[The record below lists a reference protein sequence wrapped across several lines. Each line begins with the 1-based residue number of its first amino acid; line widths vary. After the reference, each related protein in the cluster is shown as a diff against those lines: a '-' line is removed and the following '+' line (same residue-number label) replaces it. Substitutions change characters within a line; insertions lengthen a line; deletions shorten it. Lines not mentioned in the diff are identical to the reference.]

1 MLNYRQCWLGP
12 GGEGG
17 TEAAAARSQSPES
30 PRPEQEVPSSC
41 EHPEHYNH
49 HYPQTGKN
57 SDKNANNLQE
67 QVPRP
72 QQSAAARV
80 Q

>member
-17 TEAAAARSQSPES
+17 AEAAAARSQSPES
-30 PRPEQEVPSSC
+30 PRPEQELRT
-41 EHPEHYNH
+41 HYNNH

-57 SDKNANNLQE
+57 SDKNTNNLQE
-67 QVPRP
+67 QVPCP